1 MRAALGILTA
11 LLALAASSSVSSQSA
26 MTLSLSGP
34 DAEVV
39 QLGERALVRLEAENG
54 DGATLL
60 ELPKISNV
68 RARASAPSDSSNRQ
82 FVNGQLI
89 VDHTARQ
96 WTIEFEPVEVGT
108 YRVPPLR
115 VRDAT
120 GRVHETRPFTF
131 RCVAGR
137 ASSAF
142 IEVSFEPSKPYVG
155 ETVAM
160 RIRFGVE
167 PRHVGL
173 LVRQTRYQQ
182 ARDFN
187 IDFPS
192 WDEMPAGAVAS
203 DTLDSLPNALIV
215 LVNRNYRILHD
226 LGVQK
231 RGDTSFHVFEIAK
244 TMRPERIGDYEL
256 DRATLRYAWISK
268 FGRNAFGERFATEK
282 SDEFARSEPVRLEVR
297 ALPSEGRPAD
307 FTGAVGTL
315 TMDATL
321 DKREVRVGESFPF
334 VLRLTGTAV
343 HDGMAAPDLTKLA
356 GFEGFHVFGKK
367 VEVEGRTLVA
377 HYDLSALQPGDAVL
391 PEIRIPHFDTAS
403 SSYDVA
409 RVGPFRLTVTG
420 SVAKELE
427 ALPESKKAL
436 TAGVDDLWDRMD
448 VRGDAPERFRPS
460 PLLAWLALALPFLLF
475 GLGFATTRFVHRA
488 RSDVAGRRRRGAR
501 RVFEERLAQQGP
513 LVALTGFIADRL
525 GIEAGAVVGQDLEA
539 RLVRHGLGVDRAR
552 EVVGLVQR
560 LEALRY
566 AGSDATAEAEHAR
579 DASSMA
585 DRLEKELR
593 A

>member
-1 MRAALGILTA
+1 MRVTLWILTTIV
-11 LLALAASSSVSSQSA
+11 ALAASTPASAQSA
-26 MTLSLSGP
+26 MSLSLSGP
-34 DAEVV
+34 DAEVI
-39 QLGERALVRLEAENG
+39 QLGRTATVRLDAENG
-54 DGATLL
+54 EGATLL
-60 ELPKISNV
+60 ELPKIPNV
-68 RARASAPSDSSNRQ
+68 RVRASSPNDSSSQQ
-82 FVNGQLI
+82 FVNGRLL
-89 VDHTARQ
+89 VDRTVRS
-96 WTIEFEPVEVGT
+96 WTIEFEPVEAGT

-115 VRDAT
+115 VRDTT
-120 GRVHETRPFTF
+120 GRVHETRAITFT
-131 RCVAGR
+131 CEAGR

-142 IEVSFEPSKPYVG
+142 IEASFDPERPYVG
-155 ETVAM
+155 ESVTM
-160 RIRFGVE
+160 RVRFGVD
-167 PRHVGL
+167 PQHVGL
-173 LVRQTRYQQ
+173 LIRQSRYEQ
-182 ARDFN
+182 ARDFTV
-187 IDFPS
+187 DFPP
-192 WDEMPAGAVAS
+192 WDEMPAGAVPS
-203 DTLDSLPNALIV
+203 DALESLPNAQIV
-215 LVNRNYRILHD
+215 PVNRRYRILQD

-231 RGDTSFHVFEIAK
+231 RGDSSFHVFEITK
-244 TMRPERIGDYEL
+244 TMRPERVGVFEL
-256 DRATLRYAWISK
+256 DRATLRYSWASR
-268 FGRNAFGERFATEK
+268 FGRNVFGERVATQT

-297 ALPSEGRPAD
+297 ALPSEGRPAE
-307 FTGAVGTL
+307 FAGAVGTL
-315 TMDATL
+315 TLEATL

-343 HDGMAAPDLTKLA
+343 HDGMAAPDLTKLD

-367 VEVEGRTLVA
+367 VDFEGRTLVA
-377 HYDLSALQPGDAVL
+377 RYDLSALQPGDAVL
-391 PEIRIPHFDTAS
+391 PEIRVPHFDTAS
-403 SSYDVA
+403 GRYDVA

-460 PLLAWLALALPFLLF
+460 ALLAWIALALPFALF
-475 GLGFATTRFVHRA
+475 GLGFVTTRFVRRA
-488 RSDVAGRRRRGAR
+488 RNDVAGRRRRGAR

-539 RLVRHGLGVDRAR
+539 RLVRHGLSEAHAR

-566 AGSDATAEAEHAR
+566 AGTDATAEAALAQ
-579 DASSMA
+579 DASSVA